1 MWCVIKKVKP
11 LLLTCEVKII
21 LTFSLIFGIS
31 IFADVC
37 DFEYSGDHYA
47 RKLEYP
53 LYHIDLYDPFHLA
66 INESDTMTS
75 NKPNGEK
82 FLTIYTILGDRC
94 LEISM
99 IALDSIGNLITSL
112 GHIMKDHH
120 ILQITFDNAVWDII
134 HSNTPCN
141 FTVVEPSGEKITFH
155 LDDVENIFEYEKLKK
170 FPHAVEIVIKSQLLE
185 CEKYKKYKEYLKDIE
200 WMVQFI
206 RCLDKE
212 ESCD

>member
-1 MWCVIKKVKP
+1 M
-11 LLLTCEVKII
+11 
-21 LTFSLIFGIS
+21 FGIS

-37 DFEYSGDHYA
+37 DFEYSGEFYE
-47 RKLEYP
+47 RKLGYP
-53 LYHIDLYDPFHLA
+53 PYYSPHGDRWSRLQNLT
-66 INESDTMTS
+66 INNPDTVIYTRL
-75 NKPNGEK
+75 NGEK
-82 FLTIYTILGDRC
+82 DITIYTLLEDKC
-94 LEISM
+94 LETNEIM
-99 IALDSIGNLITSL
+99 LDSMGNLIISRRY
-112 GHIMKDHH
+112 IKKDHH

-170 FPHAVEIVIKSQLLE
+170 FPHVVEVTIGGQIVE
-185 CEKYKKYKEYLKDIE
+185 CEKYKKYKEYLVEYLKDIE
-200 WMVQFI
+200 WMDQFI